1 MDRNTLNK
9 PIRILSLAIAA
20 SVAFAP
26 LANAQPQHNNGRP
39 TQQKIQPNKQLQLS
53 AHKKGQKLP
62 NWKRQPSVD
71 YKRHGL
77 KRPGTGQQWVKV
89 DNQYLLVNLATGL
102 ILGMTAAR

>member
-1 MDRNTLNK
+1 MLSRNTTTAARRSRRSS
-9 PIRILSLAIAA
+9 RIS
-20 SVAFAP
+20 
-26 LANAQPQHNNGRP
+26 NCNYRR
-39 TQQKIQPNKQLQLS
+39 T
-53 AHKKGQKLP
+53 KKGQKLP

-89 DNQYLLVNLATGL
+89 GNQYLLVNLATGL